1 MMRRRHPS
9 MTLRLRLGAAALL
22 AALVILLHPGPAQAG
37 WWHKSVS
44 KMDVRGVRLGM
55 SEDDVARLHPELQA
69 MAISPGGVVGG
80 KFVPYDPSLSEHRLT
95 DGTSCGTECF
105 FVDFASPKLGGGAY
119 NLYLMQT
126 APSGANIAD
135 LLADIEK
142 KYGSP
147 TDLRLSNDTPDDS
160 NSITASWGMG
170 IDASA
175 PEQDPQ
181 SGQVL
186 KVELESQDG
195 DVQVSFFLTDFRVE
209 AADAQARKDYLAQVA
224 QQQTDQAN
232 KGLSY

>member
-1 MMRRRHPS
+1 MARG
-9 MTLRLRLGAAALL
+9 LGAAAPL
-22 AALVILLHPGPAQAG
+22 AALAVLLHPGPAQAG
-37 WWHKSVS
+37 WWGKSVA

-69 MAISPGGVVGG
+69 TAISTGGVVGG

-95 DGTSCGTECF
+95 DGTSCATECF
-105 FVDFASPKLGGGAY
+105 FADFASPKLGGGAY

-160 NSITASWGMG
+160 NSITASWGMS

-181 SGQVL
+181 SGQML
-186 KVELESQDG
+186 KVELENQDG
-195 DVQVSFFLTDFRVE
+195 YVQVSFFLTDFRVE
-209 AADAQARKDYLAQVA
+209 AADALARKDYLAQVA

-232 KGLSY
+232 KALNY